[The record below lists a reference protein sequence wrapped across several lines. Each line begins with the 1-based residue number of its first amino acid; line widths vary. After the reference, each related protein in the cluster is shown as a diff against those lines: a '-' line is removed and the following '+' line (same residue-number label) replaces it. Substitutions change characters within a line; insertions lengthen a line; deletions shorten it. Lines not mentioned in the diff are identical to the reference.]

1 MGRHHTVPHTIQP
14 YAFDSQRILDRLQA
28 AGLTRNV
35 LLRDWGVVLWSVRVK
50 GSEIKFKLHPV
61 GPVGK
66 ANEPA
71 LKGVFQ
77 LLLGTGL
84 AVTVKLKP
92 LSKCCQSACEGCLF
106 GNAEKRLE
114 WVDPF
119 I

>member
-1 MGRHHTVPHTIQP
+1 MGRHHTVSHTIQP
-14 YAFDSQRILDRLQA
+14 YASDSQRILDLLQA
-28 AGLTRNV
+28 TGLTQAA
-35 LLRDWGVVLWSVRVK
+35 LLRDWGVLLWSVRVK
-50 GSEIKFKLHPV
+50 GNEVKFKLHPV
-61 GPVGK
+61 RNVD
-66 ANEPA
+66 EHA
-71 LKGVFQ
+71 LKAFFQ
-77 LLLGTGL
+77 LILGTEL